1 MDAETADEMNE
12 SEFQK
17 KSFTIAD
24 DILSEMNAVFNS
36 HMSDV
41 STAVRAQAI
50 ERITSVIMWTWI
62 NTLRTMGVEEDK
74 VKEAV
79 SYLVNFSIT
88 QNIMEAPKEEEA
100 LQ

>member
-24 DILSEMNAVFNS
+24 DIISEMNAVFNS
-36 HMSDV
+36 HMSNI
-41 STAVRAQAI
+41 SIAVTAQAL
-50 ERITSVIMWTWI
+50 ERITGVILWAWI
-62 NTLRTMGVEEDK
+62 NTLRQMGASEDK
-74 VKEAV
+74 IKEAV